1 MMVHDGTKRRK
12 NMDEIMLKLLMTA
25 ISLLS
30 LYIINI
36 SWLFSIRNKLNGIE
50 ELFKGLTDLEIDQ
63 FKILFKSQE
72 SMQKKLDS
80 IKEILKDNSNDTK
93 RNGSI

>member
-1 MMVHDGTKRRK
+1 
-12 NMDEIMLKLLMTA
+12 MDEIMLKLLMTA

>member
-1 MMVHDGTKRRK
+1 
-12 NMDEIMLKLLMTA
+12 MDEIMLKLLMTA

-50 ELFKGLTDLEIDQ
+50 KLFKGLTDLEIDQ

-72 SMQKKLDS
+72 SMQNKLDS
-80 IKEILKDNSNDTK
+80 IKFDNQTIKEILKDNNNDTK
-93 RNGSI
+93 